1 MMELRKVSIAAGNAV
16 GPVALALVENLRK
29 TSGELNAKDAGDVLA
44 VLSSAIDKFDG
55 AKMDESTFWEFV
67 CNQLLKATY

>member
-1 MMELRKVSIAAGNAV
+1 MELRKVSIAAGSAV

-44 VLSSAIDKFDG
+44 ICK
-55 AKMDESTFWEFV
+55 WRHR
-67 CNQLLKATY
+67 

>member
-1 MMELRKVSIAAGNAV
+1 MELRKVSIAAGSAV

-44 VLSSAIDKFDG
+44 ILSGAIDKFDG
-55 AKMDESTFWEFV
+55 AQMDEATFWESV
-67 CNQLLKATY
+67 CNQLLEATY